1 MSEEFCAGMKRER
14 RLKEATGDDDDDD
27 GDEDDEADNPEAQSS
42 DPMMGYRFNE
52 CRCLC
57 F

>member
-1 MSEEFCAGMKRER
+1 LLHCTGKKRER
-14 RLKEATGDDDDDD
+14 RLKEVTGDDDDDD
-27 GDEDDEADNPEAQSS
+27 DEEDDNPEVKSS

>member
-1 MSEEFCAGMKRER
+1 MKRER
-14 RLKEATGDDDDDD
+14 RLKEATGDNDDDY